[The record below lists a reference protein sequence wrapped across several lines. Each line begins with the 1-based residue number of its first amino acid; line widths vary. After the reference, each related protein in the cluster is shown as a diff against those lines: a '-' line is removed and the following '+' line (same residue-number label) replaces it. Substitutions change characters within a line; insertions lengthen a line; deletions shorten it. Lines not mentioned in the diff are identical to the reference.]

1 MILAPSPPS
10 AALPSDMPTELK
22 PISELLRDPS
32 LTEIMVNG
40 PNAIYV
46 ERQGRI
52 LLTDRRFA
60 DENQLLTAI
69 EALVSSVGRR
79 LQAGDPVLEA
89 RLPDGSRMTVVL
101 PPVAVDGPMLTIRR
115 FAATPYELGDLIR
128 FGTLSVEAAWFLQAC
143 VRARANLLISGG
155 SSSGKTTL
163 LNGIA
168 SCIAGDER
176 IVTIEEAAELRLQQ
190 DHICR
195 LESLPGT
202 EKAVTLRQLVRH
214 AVRMRPDRLIVGE
227 VRGGETCSRRSI
239 AATVG

>member
-1 MILAPSPPS
+1 MILAASPPS
-10 AALPSDMPTELK
+10 AALPPDMPTELK

-60 DENQLLTAI
+60 DENQLLTPI
-69 EALVSSVGRR
+69 DALVSSVGRR

-155 SSSGKTTL
+155 SSSGETTL
-163 LNGIA
+163 LNRLA
-168 SCIAGDER
+168 SRIAGDQR
-176 IVTIEEAAELRLQQ
+176 IVTIQAAAELRL
-190 DHICR
+190 
-195 LESLPGT
+195 P
-202 EKAVTLRQLVRH
+202 
-214 AVRMRPDRLIVGE
+214 PDPL
-227 VRGGETCSRRSI
+227 SR
-239 AATVG
+239 

>member
-1 MILAPSPPS
+1 MSGSAEQRSGAVHLADTEACDFRNTGPMILAPSPPS
-10 AALPSDMPTELK
+10 AALPPDMPTELK

-69 EALVSSVGRR
+69 DALVSSVGRR
-79 LQAGDPVLEA
+79 LQPGDPVIEA

-115 FAATPYELGDLIR
+115 FAATPSELGDLIR
-128 FGTLSVEAAWFLQAC
+128 FGTLSVEAAWFLQ
-143 VRARANLLISGG
+143 RSEEHTSELQSQSNL
-155 SSSGKTTL
+155 
-163 LNGIA
+163 
-168 SCIAGDER
+168 
-176 IVTIEEAAELRLQQ
+176 V
-190 DHICR
+190 CR
-195 LESLPGT
+195 LLL
-202 EKAVTLRQLVRH
+202 EKN
-214 AVRMRPDRLIVGE
+214 
-227 VRGGETCSRRSI
+227 
-239 AATVG
+239 